1 MEDGTQENGATI
13 DASGELD
20 GHTFDNAWELAQKY
34 RTIKTSQSVLTKQ
47 LLQYTSGHVLQMK
60 ENIWIGCTICLP

>member
-1 MEDGTQENGATI
+1 MRIVLSVINSTDLIGLGFENFDGIGRWRTQENGATI

-34 RTIKTSQSVLTKQ
+34 RTIKTSQSV
-47 LLQYTSGHVLQMK
+47 
-60 ENIWIGCTICLP
+60 